1 MILANSERPLAKL
14 RLVATLPPRR
24 FFGGN
29 NLLRAHD
36 QIAALKTLGATVY
49 EFDTEAVYTNN
60 QSEIKR
66 QREAIIAFHADA
78 VVGTPHAGYVVQG
91 GMIAKPAGSTR
102 RCRNIFFDDLELPA
116 VLYWDHALTQAAR
129 YWLSAWPEQ
138 PGESDDGALDT
149 LKELFSRPDVAH
161 FFPDTG
167 HAGALGE
174 LGIGSFDETAWYVQE
189 VAKPFARAGSS
200 AERPEKYQ
208 ENVAFFG
215 NLYLATSQAI
225 PYSEVR
231 GIAELRDKARMA
243 CAANW
248 SLSAFQAYSDAI
260 GDLEPDMKSSLRL
273 DRDQSFY
280 WRFLFDELSR
290 FMNGE
295 HRLNILQSSG
305 HTVACFGNFNDPD
318 SSALM
323 TNNCVF
329 RRALPYDETLAD
341 AFRRTRI
348 VVDVVNAPFINGFS
362 VKPIV
367 CLASGGFVLTNR
379 KADLIRALGPAANEI
394 VYDDADELARKL
406 DYFLT
411 NERERAELTQELG
424 AIVRREFSAEA
435 LFART
440 LPPALERLRARSKP
454 EGWKS
459 IIRRARRS
467 LRSAK
472 NN

>member
-1 MILANSERPLAKL
+1 MIFADSEKPLANL
-14 RLVATLPPRR
+14 RLVATLPPRH

-60 QSEIKR
+60 QSEIER
-66 QREAIIAFHADA
+66 QTDAIVAFHADA
-78 VVGTPHAGYVVQG
+78 VVGTPHAGYVMQG
-91 GMIAKPAGSTR
+91 GMTARPGDPTR
-102 RCRNIFFDDLELPA
+102 RYRNIFLDDLELPA

-129 YWLSAWPEQ
+129 YCLSAWPEH
-138 PGESDDGALDT
+138 PRESEKGALDT
-149 LKELFSRPDVAH
+149 LKELFSHPRAVH

-167 HAGALGE
+167 HAEVLGE
-174 LGIGSFDETAWYVQE
+174 LGMGSFDETAWYVQE
-189 VAKPFARAGSS
+189 VAKPFVRSGS
-200 AERPEKYQ
+200 ERPDKYH
-208 ENVAFFG
+208 EDVAFFG
-215 NLYLATSQAI
+215 NLYLATSKAI
-225 PYSEVR
+225 PYSDAV
-231 GIAELRDKARMA
+231 GIAELRDKVRTA

-260 GDLEPDMKSSLRL
+260 ADLDPDIRSSLRL

-305 HTVACFGNFNDPD
+305 RPIACFGNFNDPG

-323 TNNCVF
+323 TNKCVF

-362 VKPIV
+362 VKPMV

-379 KADLIRALGPAANEI
+379 KADFIRSLGPMANEI
-394 VYDDADELARKL
+394 VYDDAEELTRKL
-406 DYFLT
+406 DHFLT
-411 NERERAELTQELG
+411 NDRERAELTQELG
-424 AIVRREFSAEA
+424 TIIRREFTAEA

-440 LPPALERLRARSKP
+440 LPAALERLRVRSKHRR
-454 EGWKS
+454 WKRV
-459 IIRRARRS
+459 IRYARDRFG
-467 LRSAK
+467 R
-472 NN
+472 